1 MRGAKFKTWAKR
13 KTRAWIILLKTIFS
27 DPDKTSCLVR
37 SAETLIYGEES
48 HFSDF
53 FFFFLISRQTFDTT
67 ISFIRTIKKVVIFV
81 IIFFLKARAHR
92 RGGGSQTC

>member
-53 FFFFLISRQTFDTT
+53 FFFFNKQTNF
-67 ISFIRTIKKVVIFV
+67 
-81 IIFFLKARAHR
+81 
-92 RGGGSQTC
+92 

>member
-53 FFFFLISRQTFDTT
+53 FFFF
-67 ISFIRTIKKVVIFV
+67 
-81 IIFFLKARAHR
+81 
-92 RGGGSQTC
+92 